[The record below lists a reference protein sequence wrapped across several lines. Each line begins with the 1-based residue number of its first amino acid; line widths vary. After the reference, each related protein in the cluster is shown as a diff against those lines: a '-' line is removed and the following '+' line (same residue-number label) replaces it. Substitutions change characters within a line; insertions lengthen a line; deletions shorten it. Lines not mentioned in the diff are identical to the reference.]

1 MTEPNEQDTGSARVG
16 ARAEG
21 RALPEGIDQAQ
32 MGAALSKL
40 ISASIG
46 DLAMVMA
53 RSPGHKHH
61 SLADIEWMVL
71 PAVLSGQFY
80 VAEAASKERGFR
92 APIAC
97 VTWAS
102 VSDEVDRHLRA
113 DAARKIRLRPDE
125 WTSGEHVWLVDM
137 AGDARALSGALKGL
151 LETRFKDKVVNV
163 ATRSADGATRVE
175 TLAELAAAA
184 QEAAA

>member
-1 MTEPNEQDTGSARVG
+1 MTDAQ
-16 ARAEG
+16 ARASRDDSPGATET
-21 RALPEGIDQAQ
+21 AKELNDVQ

-40 ISASIG
+40 ISASVG
-46 DLAMVMA
+46 DIAVVMS

-61 SLADIEWMVL
+61 TLADIELMVL
-71 PAVLSGQFY
+71 PAVATGQFY

-102 VSDEVDRHLRA
+102 VSDEVDARLRE
-113 DAARKIRLRPDE
+113 DAGRKIRLRPDE
-125 WTSGEHVWLVDM
+125 WNGGAHLWLVDM
-137 AGDARALSGALKGL
+137 AGDAHALSGALETL

-163 ATRSADGATRVE
+163 ATRDADGAVRMQ
-175 TLAELAAAA
+175 TLAELATAAH
-184 QEAAA
+184 EAAA